1 MVVTTFIVYHQS
13 GTLAP
18 NRYYKGNNEYEIQWR
33 TKVDRRLSS
42 KGATNNIVTFN
53 CHHNERH
60 LGRRGQHTPFDYG
73 IW

>member
-1 MVVTTFIVYHQS
+1 MKYNEEHKWIVDYQ
-13 GTLAP
+13 G
-18 NRYYKGNNEYEIQWR
+18 
-33 TKVDRRLSS
+33 

-73 IW
+73 MW